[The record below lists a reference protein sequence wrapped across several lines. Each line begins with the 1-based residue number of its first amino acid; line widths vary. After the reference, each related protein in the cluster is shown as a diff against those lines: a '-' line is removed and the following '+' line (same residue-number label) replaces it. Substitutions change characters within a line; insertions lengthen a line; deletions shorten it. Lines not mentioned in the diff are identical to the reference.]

1 VLKSEVTLVLEIII
15 FSRYHKFTFKEILL
29 HSKIGHGS
37 VLFQAELSIANQ
49 LRIVYNLSGNQ
60 VFCEF
65 AHEWF
70 L

>member
-1 VLKSEVTLVLEIII
+1 MLKSEVTLVLEIII